1 MIANHFLAT
10 FSRED
15 GKSFTGFSRSTEEI
29 LLAYPWPG
37 NVRQLQNVVRSIVV
51 LNDGL
56 EVTAD
61 AAQVDRRCGRL
72 IRAHDRAH
80 NRLIRARIRRQSRA
94 CQTTTCLHAAR
105 FVLSRT

>member
-1 MIANHFLAT
+1 PLAEVSTGRFREDLFYRLHVVPLELPPLRERNGDVLMIANHFLAT

-15 GKSFTGFSRSTEEI
+15 GKSFTGFSRSAEDI

-56 EVTAD
+56 EVTAEMLPKSIG
-61 AAQVDRRCGRL
+61 AA
-72 IRAHDRAH
+72 
-80 NRLIRARIRRQSRA
+80 
-94 CQTTTCLHAAR
+94 AA
-105 FVLSRT
+105 L

>member
-1 MIANHFLAT
+1 MPVELPPLRERNGDVLLIANHFMAT

-15 GKSFTGFSRSTEEI
+15 GKSFTGFSRSAEDI

-56 EVTAD
+56 EVTAEMLPKAI
-61 AAQVDRRCGRL
+61 AAAPAL
-72 IRAHDRAH
+72 S
-80 NRLIRARIRRQSRA
+80 LL
-94 CQTTTCLHAAR
+94 TTE
-105 FVLSRT
+105 RTTAS